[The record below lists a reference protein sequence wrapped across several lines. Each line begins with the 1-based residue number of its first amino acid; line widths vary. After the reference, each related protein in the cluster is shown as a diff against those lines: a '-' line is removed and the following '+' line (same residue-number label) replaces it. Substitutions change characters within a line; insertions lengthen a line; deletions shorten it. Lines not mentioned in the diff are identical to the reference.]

1 MSEINDFGFTA
12 VDQDELVSKTGETA
26 AVNEEVAKQL
36 KEVAKSSASSVSS
49 AQVEGLE
56 SKIDLMS
63 RNLSSAL
70 SELDEHKEN
79 LSLID
84 SKQELKYQDTI
95 IEMKKLI
102 LPLLQNLMKNDEK
115 EYIYWP
121 NRKPI
126 IQQQIDRIEKITE

>member
-49 AQVEGLE
+49 AQVESLE

-79 LSLID
+79 LSLMD

>member
-79 LSLID
+79 LSLMD

-121 NRKPI
+121 NRKPM

>member
-26 AVNEEVAKQL
+26 AINEEVAKQL

-79 LSLID
+79 LSLMD

>member
-63 RNLSSAL
+63 RNLSWAL

-79 LSLID
+79 LSLMD

>member
-79 LSLID
+79 LSLMD
-84 SKQELKYQDTI
+84 SKQELEYQDKI

>member
-79 LSLID
+79 LSLMD

-102 LPLLQNLMKNDEK
+102 LPLLQNIMKNDEK

>member
-26 AVNEEVAKQL
+26 AVNEEVAK
-36 KEVAKSSASSVSS
+36 SSASSVSS
-49 AQVEGLE
+49 ALVEGLE

-79 LSLID
+79 LSLMD

>member
-79 LSLID
+79 LSLMD

-121 NRKPI
+121 NRKPS

>member
-79 LSLID
+79 LSLMD
-84 SKQELKYQDTI
+84 SKQELKSQDTI

>member
-1 MSEINDFGFTA
+1 MSEINDFGFTV

-79 LSLID
+79 LSLMD

>member
-26 AVNEEVAKQL
+26 AVNEEVANQL

-49 AQVEGLE
+49 AQVDGLE

-70 SELDEHKEN
+70 LALDDHKEN
-79 LSLID
+79 LSLMD

>member
-79 LSLID
+79 LSLMD

-102 LPLLQNLMKNDEK
+102 LPLLQNLMKNDDK

>member
-79 LSLID
+79 LYLMD

-102 LPLLQNLMKNDEK
+102 LPLLQNLMNNDEK

>member
-1 MSEINDFGFTA
+1 MSDINDFGFTA

-79 LSLID
+79 LSLMD

>member
-70 SELDEHKEN
+70 AELDEHKEN
-79 LSLID
+79 LSLMD

>member
-79 LSLID
+79 LSLMD

-126 IQQQIDRIEKITE
+126 IQQQIDRIEKNTE

>member
-79 LSLID
+79 LSLMD

-121 NRKPI
+121 NRKPL

>member
-1 MSEINDFGFTA
+1 MSDINDFGFTA

-49 AQVEGLE
+49 AQVDGLE

-70 SELDEHKEN
+70 LALDDHKEN
-79 LSLID
+79 LSLMD
-84 SKQELKYQDTI
+84 SKQELEYQDKI

-102 LPLLQNLMKNDEK
+102 IPLLQNLMKNDEK

>member
-79 LSLID
+79 LSLMY

>member
-79 LSLID
+79 LSLMD
-84 SKQELKYQDTI
+84 SKQELEYQDKI

-126 IQQQIDRIEKITE
+126 IQQQIDRIEKITK

>member
-1 MSEINDFGFTA
+1 
-12 VDQDELVSKTGETA
+12 
-26 AVNEEVAKQL
+26 
-36 KEVAKSSASSVSS
+36 
-49 AQVEGLE
+49 
-56 SKIDLMS
+56 MS

-79 LSLID
+79 LSLMD